1 LRERRSEARRDR
13 QVDAPPVPRRDRRLL
28 FGANVTIFTAACG
41 ESAQLHGELAGL
53 NCPGTDAPASA
64 QKPRFEMTYLLY
76 PLVIV
81 AAIFVAVA
89 SAASFSL

>member
-1 LRERRSEARRDR
+1 M
-13 QVDAPPVPRRDRRLL
+13 PP
-28 FGANVTIFTAACG
+28 
-41 ESAQLHGELAGL
+41 H
-53 NCPGTDAPASA
+53 

-81 AAIFVAVA
+81 AAIFVTVV